1 MRRKGTEREMQEY
14 LLLNYPQDV
23 RNNLKKLIKMPRD
36 EEVKK
41 SDNITEDGGRSKK
54 KGNSQM
60 GEKISSEC
68 RIAHVD
74 NNQAWTDWLTYHPC
88 PSNKSRN

>member
-41 SDNITEDGGRSKK
+41 SDNITEDGARSKK
-54 KGNSQM
+54 KGNSRARSGREDFVEMPHRSLVQSITKP
-60 GEKISSEC
+60 GLVPL
-68 RIAHVD
+68 AV
-74 NNQAWTDWLTYHPC
+74 
-88 PSNKSRN
+88 SR